1 MTYSSKRRTL
11 LLAAATAPLALTVAA
26 CASRQTAATDPS
38 SSEAA
43 AAVAAATT
51 ASLDAETFDALA
63 ALERSAGG
71 RLGVCAIDIASGRRA
86 EHRQNERFPFC
97 STFKAMLSAAVLAQ
111 SVERPALL
119 QQRVTYTKADLVN
132 YSPVS
137 GKHVDDGMTVAA
149 LCEAAIQYSDNSAAN
164 LLMKLLGGPSAVT
177 AYARS
182 IGDDS
187 FRVDR
192 WETELNTALP
202 GDLRDTTT
210 PAAMAA
216 SMRVLML
223 GDALPA
229 AQRAQLVTW
238 MRGNKVGDKRL
249 RAGVPAGW
257 TVADKTGTGDYGTT
271 NDAGVVWS
279 PSRAP
284 IALAVYY
291 TQARADARSKEDVI
305 ASVARIVVQA
315 FG

>member
-11 LLAAATAPLALTVAA
+11 LLAAATAPLVLTVTA
-26 CASRQTAATDPS
+26 CASRQGAAPDEATR
-38 SSEAA
+38 AA
-43 AAVAAATT
+43 AAAADAIAPAAAATT
-51 ASLDAETFDALA
+51 LA
-63 ALERSAGG
+63 DLERDAGG
-71 RLGVCAIDIASGRRA
+71 RLGVCAIDTASGRVI
-86 EHRQNERFPFC
+86 EHRAGERFPFC

-111 SVERPALL
+111 SVERPGLL

-137 GKHVDDGMTVAA
+137 EKHVGAGMTVAA

-164 LLMKLLGGPSAVT
+164 LLMKLIGGPSAVT

-182 IGDDS
+182 IGDDA
-187 FRVDR
+187 FRLDR

-216 SMRVLML
+216 SLRVLTL

-229 AQRAQLVTW
+229 AQRAQLVAW
-238 MRGNKVGDKRL
+238 LRGNKVGDKRI

-257 TVADKTGTGDYGTT
+257 AVGDKTGTGDYGTT
-271 NDAGVVWS
+271 NDAGVIW
-279 PSRAP
+279 PTSRAP
-284 IALAVYY
+284 IVLAVYY
-291 TQARADARSKEDVI
+291 TQTRADARAKDDVI
-305 ASVARIVVQA
+305 ASVARIVAQT

>member
-26 CASRQTAATDPS
+26 CASRQATASDDATAAA
-38 SSEAA
+38 AA
-43 AAVAAATT
+43 AAVTPAAAGQM
-51 ASLDAETFDALA
+51 LAE
-63 ALERSAGG
+63 LERSAGG
-71 RLGVCAIDIASGRRA
+71 RLGVCAIDIATGRRA
-86 EHRQNERFPFC
+86 EHRADERFPFC

-111 SVERPALL
+111 SVDRPALL

-137 GKHVDDGMTVAA
+137 GKHVEDGMTVAA

-182 IGDDS
+182 IGDDT
-187 FRVDR
+187 FRLDR

-216 SMRVLML
+216 SMRVLMV

-229 AQRAQLVTW
+229 AQRAQLVAW
-238 MRGNKVGDKRL
+238 MRGNKVGDKRI

-257 TVADKTGTGDYGTT
+257 TVGDKTGTGDYGTT
-271 NDAGVVWS
+271 NDAGVMWS
-279 PSRAP
+279 PSGAP

-291 TQARADARSKEDVI
+291 TQARADARAKDDVI
-305 ASVARIVVQA
+305 ASAARIVVRA

>member
-26 CASRQTAATDPS
+26 CASRQTAAPDPS
-38 SSEAA
+38 SDAA

-51 ASLDAETFDALA
+51 ASRDAETFDALA

-71 RLGVCAIDIASGRRA
+71 RLGVCAIDIASGRRV

-111 SVERPALL
+111 SVDRPALL

-137 GKHVDDGMTVAA
+137 GKHVGDGMTVAA

-164 LLMKLLGGPSAVT
+164 LLIKLLGGPSAVT

-182 IGDDS
+182 IGDDT
-187 FRVDR
+187 FRLDR
-192 WETELNTALP
+192 WETELNDAVP
-202 GDLRDTTT
+202 GDPRDTTT

-216 SMRVLML
+216 SLNALML
-223 GDALPA
+223 GEALPA
-229 AQRAQLVTW
+229 AQRAQLVAW
-238 MRGNKVGDKRL
+238 MRGNKVGDKRI

-284 IALAVYY
+284 IALVVYY
-291 TQARADARSKEDVI
+291 TQASADARAKEDVI

-315 FG
+315 LG

>member
-1 MTYSSKRRTL
+1 MPYSSKRRTL
-11 LLAAATAPLALTVAA
+11 LLAAATAPLVLTVTA
-26 CASRQTAATDPS
+26 CASRQAAAPDEAS
-38 SSEAA
+38 AA
-43 AAVAAATT
+43 AAVAAA
-51 ASLDAETFDALA
+51 AVAPAAAGQMLAE
-63 ALERSAGG
+63 LESSVGG
-71 RLGVCAIDIASGRRA
+71 RLGVCAIDTASGRVIAHRA
-86 EHRQNERFPFC
+86 DERFPFC

-111 SVERPALL
+111 SVARPALL
-119 QQRVTYTKADLVN
+119 QQRVTYTRADLVN

-137 GKHVDDGMTVAA
+137 EKHVGEGMTVAA

-182 IGDDS
+182 IGDDT
-187 FRVDR
+187 FRLDR

-216 SMRVLML
+216 SMRVLMV

-229 AQRAQLVTW
+229 AQRAQLVAW

-257 TVADKTGTGDYGTT
+257 TVGDKTGTGDYGTT

-279 PSRAP
+279 PSRVP
-284 IALAVYY
+284 IAVAVYY
-291 TQARADARSKEDVI
+291 TQARADARSKDDVI

>member
-11 LLAAATAPLALTVAA
+11 LLAAATAPLVLTVTA
-26 CASRQTAATDPS
+26 CASRQGAAPDEATR
-38 SSEAA
+38 AA
-43 AAVAAATT
+43 AAAADAIAPAAAATT
-51 ASLDAETFDALA
+51 LA
-63 ALERSAGG
+63 DLERDAGG
-71 RLGVCAIDIASGRRA
+71 RLGVCAIDTASGRVI
-86 EHRQNERFPFC
+86 EHRAGERFPFC

-111 SVERPALL
+111 SVERPGLL

-137 GKHVDDGMTVAA
+137 EKHVGAGMTVAA

-164 LLMKLLGGPSAVT
+164 LLMKLIGGPSAVT

-182 IGDDS
+182 IGDDA
-187 FRVDR
+187 FRLDR

-202 GDLRDTTT
+202 GDPRDTTT

-216 SMRVLML
+216 SLRVLTL

-229 AQRAQLVTW
+229 AQRAQLVAW
-238 MRGNKVGDKRL
+238 LRGNKVGDKRI

-257 TVADKTGTGDYGTT
+257 VVGDKTGTGDYGTT
-271 NDAGVVWS
+271 NDAGVIW
-279 PSRAP
+279 PTSRAP
-284 IALAVYY
+284 IVLAVYY
-291 TQARADARSKEDVI
+291 TQTRADARAKDDVI
-305 ASVARIVVQA
+305 ASVARIVAQT

>member
-11 LLAAATAPLALTVAA
+11 LLAAATAPLVLTVTA
-26 CASRQTAATDPS
+26 CASRQAAAPD
-38 SSEAA
+38 EANVAAAAAA
-43 AAVAAATT
+43 AAVAPAA
-51 ASLDAETFDALA
+51 AGQMLAE
-63 ALERSAGG
+63 LESSVGG
-71 RLGVCAIDIASGRRA
+71 RLGVCAIDAASGRVIAHRA
-86 EHRQNERFPFC
+86 DERFPFC

-119 QQRVTYTKADLVN
+119 QQRVTYTRADLVN

-137 GKHVDDGMTVAA
+137 EKHVGEGMTVAA

-182 IGDDS
+182 IGDDT
-187 FRVDR
+187 FRLDR

-216 SMRVLML
+216 SMRVLMV

-229 AQRAQLVTW
+229 AQRAQLVAW

-257 TVADKTGTGDYGTT
+257 TVGDKTGTGDYGTT

-284 IALAVYY
+284 IAVAVYY
-291 TQARADARSKEDVI
+291 TQARADARSKDDVI

>member
-26 CASRQTAATDPS
+26 CASRQAAAPDDATAAA
-38 SSEAA
+38 AA
-43 AAVAAATT
+43 AAVTPAAAGQM
-51 ASLDAETFDALA
+51 LAE
-63 ALERSAGG
+63 LERSAGG
-71 RLGVCAIDIASGRRA
+71 RLGVCAIDIATGRRV

-119 QQRVTYTKADLVN
+119 QQRVTYTQADLVN

-149 LCEAAIQYSDNSAAN
+149 LCEATIQYSDNSAAN

-182 IGDDS
+182 IGDDT
-187 FRVDR
+187 FRLDR

-216 SMRVLML
+216 SMRVLMV
-223 GDALPA
+223 GEALPA
-229 AQRAQLVTW
+229 AQRAQLVAW
-238 MRGNKVGDKRL
+238 MRGNKVGDKRI

-257 TVADKTGTGDYGTT
+257 TVGDKTGTGDYGTT

-279 PSRAP
+279 PSGAP

-291 TQARADARSKEDVI
+291 TQARADARAKDDVI
-305 ASVARIVVQA
+305 ASVARIVVRA

>member
-11 LLAAATAPLALTVAA
+11 LLAAATAPLVLTATA
-26 CASRQTAATDPS
+26 CASRQAAAPDAAS
-38 SSEAA
+38 AAAAAAA
-43 AAVAAATT
+43 AAVAPAA
-51 ASLDAETFDALA
+51 AGQMLAE
-63 ALERSAGG
+63 LESSVGG
-71 RLGVCAIDIASGRRA
+71 RLGVCAIDTASGRVI
-86 EHRQNERFPFC
+86 EHRADERFPFC

-111 SVERPALL
+111 SVARPALL
-119 QQRVTYTKADLVN
+119 QQRVTYTRADLVN

-137 GKHVDDGMTVAA
+137 EKHVGEGMTVAA

-164 LLMKLLGGPSAVT
+164 LLMKLLGGPAAVT

-182 IGDDS
+182 IGDDT
-187 FRVDR
+187 FRLDR

-216 SMRVLML
+216 SMRVLMV

-229 AQRAQLVTW
+229 AQRAQLVAW

-257 TVADKTGTGDYGTT
+257 TVDDKTGTGDYGTT

-284 IALAVYY
+284 IAVAVYY
-291 TQARADARSKEDVI
+291 TQARADARSKDDVI